1 MSDIPGG
8 WCPASDLDRA
18 VAAFHRNAF
27 AALLA
32 GEAPSV
38 ADVAEAASRD
48 TGVGDAVSWLQAH
61 GRLERDGDMLVGAH
75 GLTRRPTA
83 HSLVIGDQR
92 LHTWCAYDAVAIPV
106 ALGVTARAATS
117 CPTCGRELV
126 VDVADGRLPDDST
139 SVLWI
144 PHGPCENV
152 MRDFCVHANLFC
164 DPEHLDAWRHAADDP
179 PGEVVTFADVPAL
192 ARSGWAD
199 VASRQ
204 SPIIPTGGDGGPY
217 GARRRVTSPRVA
229 PGIGPALSPRSNRP

>member
-1 MSDIPGG
+1 MSDFAGG

-18 VAAFHRNAF
+18 VAAFHRHAF

-48 TGVGDAVSWLQAH
+48 TAGVRDAVSWLQAH

-106 ALGVTARAATS
+106 ALGVPARAATS

-126 VDVADGRLPDDST
+126 VDIADGRLPDDSA

-144 PHGPCENV
+144 PHGSCENV

-164 DPEHLDAWRHAADDP
+164 GPEHLDAWRHAAGDP
-179 PGEVVTFADVPAL
+179 AGEVVTFAGVPTL

-199 VASRQ
+199 VA
-204 SPIIPTGGDGGPY
+204 
-217 GARRRVTSPRVA
+217 ARP
-229 PGIGPALSPRSNRP
+229 

>member
-1 MSDIPGG
+1 MSDFSGAC
-8 WCPASDLDRA
+8 CPASDFDRA
-18 VAAFHRNAF
+18 ITAFHRHAF

-32 GEAPSV
+32 GEAPLV
-38 ADVAEAASRD
+38 AELAEAASRG
-48 TGVGDAVSWLQAH
+48 TAGVTDAGSWLQAH
-61 GRLERDGDMLVGAH
+61 GRLERDGDILVGVH

-106 ALGVTARAATS
+106 ALGVPARAATS

-126 VDVADGRLPDDST
+126 VDIADGRLPDYSA

-164 DPEHLDAWRHAADDP
+164 GPEHLDAWRHGAGDP
-179 PGEVVTFADVPAL
+179 PGEVVTFAHVPAL
-192 ARSGWAD
+192 ARTGWAD
-199 VASRQ
+199 VA
-204 SPIIPTGGDGGPY
+204 
-217 GARRRVTSPRVA
+217 ARR
-229 PGIGPALSPRSNRP
+229 

>member
-1 MSDIPGG
+1 MSDVPGG
-8 WCPASDLDRA
+8 CCPSSDLDRA
-18 VAAFHRNAF
+18 VTAFQRHAF

-32 GEAPSV
+32 GQAPSIAEV
-38 ADVAEAASRD
+38 SEAAGRD
-48 TGVGDAVSWLQAH
+48 TAGVADAVSWLEAH
-61 GRLERDGDMLVGAH
+61 GRLERDGDMLVGTH

-83 HSLVIGDQR
+83 HALVIGKQR

-126 VDVADGRLPDDST
+126 VDIADGRLPDYSA

-164 DPEHLDAWRHAADDP
+164 GPEHLDAWRHGAGDP
-179 PGEVVTFADVPAL
+179 PGEVVTFAHVPAL
-192 ARSGWAD
+192 ARTGWAD
-199 VASRQ
+199 VA
-204 SPIIPTGGDGGPY
+204 
-217 GARRRVTSPRVA
+217 ARR
-229 PGIGPALSPRSNRP
+229 

>member
-1 MSDIPGG
+1 MSDFAGG

-48 TGVGDAVSWLQAH
+48 TAGVRDAVAWLHAH

-83 HSLVIGDQR
+83 HALVIGGQR

-126 VDVADGRLPDDST
+126 VDIADGRLPDDSA
-139 SVLWI
+139 SALWM

-164 DPEHLDAWRHAADDP
+164 GPEHLDAWRHAAGDP
-179 PGEVVTFADVPAL
+179 AGEVVTFAGVPTL

-199 VASRQ
+199 VA
-204 SPIIPTGGDGGPY
+204 
-217 GARRRVTSPRVA
+217 ARP
-229 PGIGPALSPRSNRP
+229 

>member
-1 MSDIPGG
+1 MSDFPGG
-8 WCPASDLDRA
+8 WCPASHLDRA
-18 VAAFHRNAF
+18 IAAFHRHAF

-32 GEAPSV
+32 GEALSV

-48 TGVGDAVSWLQAH
+48 TAGVRDAVAWLHAH

-106 ALGVTARAATS
+106 ALGVPARAATS

-144 PHGPCENV
+144 P
-152 MRDFCVHANLFC
+152 
-164 DPEHLDAWRHAADDP
+164 
-179 PGEVVTFADVPAL
+179 TVPAK
-192 ARSGWAD
+192 
-199 VASRQ
+199 
-204 SPIIPTGGDGGPY
+204 
-217 GARRRVTSPRVA
+217 TS
-229 PGIGPALSPRSNRP
+229 

>member
-1 MSDIPGG
+1 MTDFPGG

-18 VAAFHRNAF
+18 VTAFHRHAF

-38 ADVAEAASRD
+38 AEVVEAASRD
-48 TGVGDAVSWLQAH
+48 AAGVADAVSWLQAH

-83 HSLVIGDQR
+83 HSVVIGEQR
-92 LHTWCAYDAVAIPV
+92 LHAWCAYDAVAIPV
-106 ALGVTARAATS
+106 ALGATARATTS
-117 CPTCGRELV
+117 CPTCVCELV
-126 VDVADGRLPDDST
+126 VDVADGHLPDDSA
-139 SVLWI
+139 SALWI

-164 DPEHLDAWRHAADDP
+164 GTEHLDAWRSAASDP
-179 PGEVVTFADVPAL
+179 PGEVVMLARVPTL

-199 VASRQ
+199 IATH
-204 SPIIPTGGDGGPY
+204 P
-217 GARRRVTSPRVA
+217 
-229 PGIGPALSPRSNRP
+229 